1 MHSLLKRQLKH
12 HFGDEFNFPGAWE
25 AFLNAV
31 NGAYHQSDL
40 DRQMLERSLD
50 LSSQELLQANSEM
63 RALFQA
69 MPDTL
74 LRVDHQGTIVDCK
87 GCCSCDDALF
97 EVKALVGSRVH
108 DIALMG
114 DHLGLA
120 FERLGGGMSET
131 SVEYAVSSSGQ
142 QSFYEARFLPLLK
155 DQVIIIIR
163 NITDRR
169 RAQQRLATQ
178 YAVTRVLTE
187 STSMA
192 ETSKQILQI
201 ICESCGWGVGS
212 LWTVDRTDSL
222 LRCIEVWHRP
232 STEFKEFV
240 KASRALTF
248 GYNDGLPGRIWAT
261 QGAVWTADLSFHPV
275 RSEIAAQLGLHSAFA
290 FPIEFEGKV
299 LGVLEFFGAEI
310 REPDADLMAMFTALG
325 SQIGSLITRREL
337 LKAKEMAEAANR
349 AKSEF
354 LAVMSHE
361 IRTPMNGVIG
371 MTSLLAD
378 TELTETQREYL
389 NTIQTCGEA
398 LLTIIND
405 ILDFSKIESGRMTLE
420 NSPFR
425 LRQCV
430 EEAIDLFASQIRTKS
445 LEVVYFIAPGVS
457 PTLMGD
463 VMRLRQILVN
473 LIGNAIKF
481 TDRGEIVIN
490 VKCQKR
496 DDKGCQLLFSV
507 ADTGIGISQEGIE
520 KLFQSFQQVDNSTT
534 RRYGGTGLGL
544 AISKRLAGLMG
555 GTMWAES
562 ALGAGSTFFF
572 TATLQPSEA
581 PDAEDQRYDPDL
593 LRSFSVLI
601 VNDNATNRRVLE
613 TQLQIWGMT
622 TTSVSNGHEALRTI
636 GEQRFEA
643 ALIDAQ
649 MSDMD
654 GITLA
659 REIRKKVEVP
669 LILLSSTG
677 EIQTREDAP
686 LSIYHVPKPIRHS
699 ALFNALL
706 HVAGVKQPQSQKV
719 SVTQFES
726 DLAARQP
733 LRILLAED
741 NVVNQLVA
749 LKMLSKLGYT
759 VDLATNGLWVLDA
772 LSKTE
777 YDLILMDI
785 QMPEIDGIETTR
797 IIRERFQ
804 ATHPSIVALTAEALE
819 GDRERLLSLGFDNY
833 LSKPLQAKALQDLLR
848 TIKPAV

>member
-1 MHSLLKRQLKH
+1 VHSLLKRQLKR
-12 HFGDEFNFPGAWE
+12 HFGDEFNFPAAWE
-25 AFLNAV
+25 GFLNAV
-31 NGAYHQSDL
+31 NGAYDQSDL

-87 GCCSCDDALF
+87 GCCSCDDPLSEF
-97 EVKALVGSRVH
+97 KALIGSQVH
-108 DIALMG
+108 DIPLMG
-114 DHLGLA
+114 DHLGPT
-120 FERLGGGMSET
+120 FERLGEGMSET

-142 QSFYEARFLPLLK
+142 QSFYEARFLPLSK
-155 DQVIIIIR
+155 NQVIIIIR
-163 NITDRR
+163 NITERR
-169 RAQQRLATQ
+169 RAEQRLGTQ
-178 YAVTRVLTE
+178 YAVTRVLAE

-201 ICESCGWGVGS
+201 ICESCDWDVGS
-212 LWTVDRTDSL
+212 LWTVDRSL
-222 LRCIEVWHRP
+222 LRCIEVWHPP

-240 KASRALTF
+240 KVSRELTY
-248 GYNDGLPGRIWAT
+248 GYNDGLPGRIRGA
-261 QGAVWTADLSFHPV
+261 QGAVWTADLSFDPV
-275 RSEIAAQLGLHSAFA
+275 RGELAARLGLHSAFA
-290 FPIEFEGKV
+290 FPIEFQGKV
-299 LGVLEFFGAEI
+299 LGVLEFFAAAI

-354 LAVMSHE
+354 MAVMSHE

-420 NSPFR
+420 SSSFR

-430 EEAIDLFASQIRTKS
+430 EDAIDLFATQIRAKS
-445 LEVVYFIAPGVS
+445 LEVVYFIAPEVS

-490 VKCQKR
+490 VKCEKR
-496 DDKGCQLLFSV
+496 DDKGCHLLFSV

-520 KLFQSFQQVDNSTT
+520 KLFQSFQQVDSSTT

-572 TATLQPSEA
+572 TVTLQPSEA
-581 PDAEDQRYDPDL
+581 PDPEDQRYDPDL
-593 LRSFSVLI
+593 LRSCSVLI

-613 TQLQIWGMT
+613 AQLQIWGMT

-636 GEQRFEA
+636 GEQSFDA
-643 ALIDAQ
+643 ALLDAQ

-659 REIRKKVEVP
+659 RKIRKKVEVP

-677 EIQTREDAP
+677 PILTSEDAP
-686 LSIYHVPKPIRHS
+686 LFIYHVPKPMRHS

-706 HVAGVKQPQSQKV
+706 QVAGVKRPQSQKV
-719 SVTQFES
+719 PVTQFES

-741 NVVNQLVA
+741 NAVNQLVA
-749 LKMLSKLGYT
+749 LKMLSKFGYT
-759 VDLATNGLWVLDA
+759 VDLAANGLLVLDA

-804 ATHPSIVALTAEALE
+804 AKHPSIVALTAEALE

-848 TIKPAV
+848 TIKSAV

>member
-1 MHSLLKRQLKH
+1 VHSLLKRQLKR
-12 HFGDEFNFPGAWE
+12 HFGDEFNFPGAWQ
-25 AFLNAV
+25 ALLSAV
-31 NGAYHQSDL
+31 NDAYHQSDL
-40 DRQMLERSLD
+40 DRKMLERSLD
-50 LSSQELLQANSEM
+50 LSSRELLQANSEM

-69 MPDTL
+69 MPDSL
-74 LRVDHQGTIVDCK
+74 LRLDHQGTIVDCRG
-87 GCCSCDDALF
+87 GCSGDDALSNC
-97 EVKALVGSRVH
+97 KALIGSRVN
-108 DIALMG
+108 DIPLMG
-114 DHLGLA
+114 DHLAPA
-120 FERLGGGMSET
+120 FERVKRWNSET

-163 NITDRR
+163 NITERR
-169 RAQQRLATQ
+169 RAEQRLATQ
-178 YAVTRVLTE
+178 YAVTSVLAE

-201 ICESCGWGVGS
+201 ICESCDWDVGS
-212 LWTVDRTDSL
+212 LWTVDGTDSL
-222 LRCIEVWHRP
+222 LRCIEVWQPP

-240 KASRALTF
+240 ELSRELSF
-248 GYNDGLPGRIWAT
+248 GYNMGLPGRIWAT
-261 QGAVWTADLSFHPV
+261 QGAVWTADFSSHPF
-275 RSEIAAQLGLHSAFA
+275 RGEIAARLGLHSAFA

-299 LGVLEFFGAEI
+299 LGVLEFFGAAI
-310 REPDADLMAMFTALG
+310 REPDADLMEMFTALG

-337 LKAKEMAEAANR
+337 LKAKELAEAANR
-349 AKSEF
+349 AKGEF

-420 NSPFR
+420 SSPFR

-430 EEAIDLFASQIRTKS
+430 EDAIDLFGTQIRAKS
-445 LEVVYFIAPGVS
+445 LEVVYFIAPEV
-457 PTLMGD
+457 PPALIGD
-463 VMRLRQILVN
+463 VLRLRQILVN
-473 LIGNAIKF
+473 LIGNAVKF
-481 TDRGEIVIN
+481 TDRGEIVIR

-507 ADTGIGISQEGIE
+507 ADTGIGISQEGME
-520 KLFQSFQQVDNSTT
+520 KLFQSFHQVDSSTT

-555 GTMWAES
+555 GTMWVES
-562 ALGAGSTFFF
+562 TLGAGSNFFF

-581 PDAEDQRYDPDL
+581 PDPEDERYDPDL
-593 LRSFSVLI
+593 LRCCSVLI

-613 TQLQIWGMT
+613 DQLQVWGMT
-622 TTSVSNGHEALRTI
+622 TTSVSNGHEALRTV
-636 GEQRFEA
+636 GEQTVDVVV
-643 ALIDAQ
+643 LDAK
-649 MSDMD
+649 MRDMD

-677 EIQTREDAP
+677 ELLTSEDAA
-686 LSIYHVPKPIRHS
+686 LFIYHVPKPIRYS

-706 HVAGVKQPQSQKV
+706 EAAGVENPPSQKV
-719 SVTQFES
+719 SVRQFES

-741 NVVNQLVA
+741 NAVNQLVT

-759 VDLATNGLWVLDA
+759 VDLATNGLRVLDA

-785 QMPEIDGIETTR
+785 QMPEIDGIEATR

-804 ATHPSIVALTAEALE
+804 AKHPSIVALTAEALE

-848 TIKPAV
+848 TIKSAV